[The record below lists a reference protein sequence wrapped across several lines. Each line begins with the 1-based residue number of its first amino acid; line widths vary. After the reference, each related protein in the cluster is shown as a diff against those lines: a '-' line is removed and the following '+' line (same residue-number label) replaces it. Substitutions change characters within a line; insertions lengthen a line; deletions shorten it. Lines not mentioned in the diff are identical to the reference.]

1 MQPSMYCIPR
11 TERVRWIL
19 SAACTVVLCSLLLS
33 LYLPR
38 EQHGKDAMPFDDT
51 NATLNGIDGIP
62 LNATN
67 GTLNGTDA
75 MPFNDTNAT
84 FNGNDGIPFN
94 AILDGNDG
102 IPFNATLNGNDGI
115 PFNVTLNWNDGIP
128 FNATL
133 DGNDG
138 IPFNATLN
146 GTVSCEEVGNSTAG
160 CVEAGTP
167 TIVPTWDGAVNH
179 SEEQLRDGGNHPEDS
194 FNSSGFRQAVEDVF
208 LDQNLMDSGASAAA
222 APFSVIGIFALATT
236 WGVMLCG

>member
-84 FNGNDGIPFN
+84 
-94 AILDGNDG
+94 
-102 IPFNATLNGNDGI
+102 LN
-115 PFNVTLNWNDGIP
+115 
-128 FNATL
+128 
-133 DGNDG
+133 GNDG

-146 GTVSCEEVGNSTAG
+146 GTVSCAEVGNSTAG

-179 SEEQLRDGGNHPEDS
+179 TEEQLRDGGNNPEGA
-194 FNSSGFRQAVEDVF
+194 FNSSDYRQAVEEVF
-208 LDQNLMDSGASAAA
+208 VDRNLTDSGTSAAA
-222 APFSVIGIFALATT
+222 APFSAIVIFALLTT

>member
-38 EQHGKDAMPFDDT
+38 EKQGKGTTPVDDT
-51 NATLNGIDGIP
+51 NAALNGTDDMSFNATNGTLNGIDGIP
-62 LNATN
+62 LNAIN
-67 GTLNGTDA
+67 GTLNGSDA
-75 MPFNDTNAT
+75 MPFNGTNAT
-84 FNGNDGIPFN
+84 LN
-94 AILDGNDG
+94 GNDG
-102 IPFNATLNGNDGI
+102 IPFNATLNGYD
-115 PFNVTLNWNDGIP
+115 DIP

-167 TIVPTWDGAVNH
+167 TIVPTWDGAVNQ
-179 SEEQLRDGGNHPEDS
+179 SEEQLRDEWHNPEDS

-208 LDQNLMDSGASAAA
+208 LDQNLTDSGASAV
-222 APFSVIGIFALATT
+222 APLPFQ
-236 WGVMLCG
+236 